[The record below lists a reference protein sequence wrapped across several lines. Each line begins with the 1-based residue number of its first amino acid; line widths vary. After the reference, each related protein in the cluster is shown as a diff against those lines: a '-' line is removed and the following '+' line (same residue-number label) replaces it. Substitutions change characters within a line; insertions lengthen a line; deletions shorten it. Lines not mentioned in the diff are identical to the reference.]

1 MALKN
6 TAQVASNI
14 TNKAGEKVAILIDS
28 NISEINL
35 VDQEFTVVKTTAKDW
50 ALPKDEIE
58 VTTTITNNLG
68 SVVADLEIIDTLSDN
83 AQFVEGSFKIGSIA
97 HEDINPLELTTLQVT
112 LDAGMDMTYSYKIK
126 VNDLLENYT
135 VTNSSDVGFNYAG
148 QKFNIVSNTAEI
160 DVLNNQLFALKTAQ
174 PTAVVSKDTIE
185 YTIVVSNNGELTN
198 TDIVF
203 KDVIPEGLTFVA
215 GSITVDDESKPD
227 YDLSGFSLKDLA
239 KGESTTVKFK
249 CTVD

>member
-35 VDQEFTVVKTTAKDW
+35 VDQEFTVVKTTSKDW

-58 VTTTITNNLG
+58 VTTTITNNLRNI
-68 SVVADLEIIDTLSDN
+68 VEDLEIIDTLSDN
-83 AQFVEGSFKIGSIA
+83 AQFVEGSFKIGSVA
-97 HEDINPLELTTLQVT
+97 FEDINPLELTTLQVT
-112 LDAGMDMTYSYKIK
+112 LDAGMDMSYSYKIK
-126 VNDLLENYT
+126 VNNVLENYT
-135 VTNSSDVGFNYAG
+135 ITNSSDVGFNYAE
-148 QKFNIVSNTAEI
+148 QKFNITSNTAEI

-185 YTIVVSNNGELTN
+185 YTIVVYNNGELAN

-227 YDLSGFSLKDLA
+227 YDLSGFGLKDLA